1 MDDHRGR
8 LRYRPAQRV
17 AIQRDARWLDVLPFL
32 VLSLLAA
39 LPTVQLL
46 ETQRERFSFSF
57 QIVPIMA
64 AIAVVPY
71 AAPLIGLLSAAVH
84 VLRSRQRRLE
94 KVLFNLANLPL
105 AAGIAASI
113 YLVLPPQTDGFWP
126 VLAALGSVLVFYT
139 SMLAWSG

>member
-1 MDDHRGR
+1 MRTKPRPEPSRALAR
-8 LRYRPAQRV
+8 LAPVVLWTIVAGGFGIALLSAL

-32 VLSLLAA
+32 VLSLVAA

-71 AAPLIGLLSAAVH
+71 AAP
-84 VLRSRQRRLE
+84 
-94 KVLFNLANLPL
+94 
-105 AAGIAASI
+105 
-113 YLVLPPQTDGFWP
+113 
-126 VLAALGSVLVFYT
+126 
-139 SMLAWSG
+139 